1 MSLLIN
7 ILIIVII
14 AVIVILILN
23 HFFFQTNILY
33 DKLIK
38 AQTVKGDGIGSV
50 TTLVYPPSN
59 SSFPNINNV
68 NTSNP
73 SINTAGTGIS
83 GTFIPHTQMPTNSQ
97 SSNFMF
103 SIWFFIDNYT
113 TNLGK
118 YKKIAS
124 IIGTSDNTISG
135 STGYAVSLDV
145 TLDEYENNL
154 LIGINNTVS
163 SSIIT
168 GSNAFNAYNIQNV
181 PLQKWNCLII
191 SVNNRTMDVYLE
203 GKLIN
208 SYILEG
214 YYKPFP
220 NSTIWLGNNSSNYYD
235 GYLTRVRYQAS
246 SITPEEA
253 YTIYKEGINSSL
265 MGDFLNKYRL
275 KVGFYEYD
283 TEKAQFTI

>member
-7 ILIIVII
+7 ILIIVIV

-23 HFFFQTNILY
+23 QFFFQSNILY

-38 AQTVKGDGIGSV
+38 AQTVSGQGIG
-50 TTLVYPPSN
+50 TNIATPSRVD
-59 SSFPNINNV
+59 FPNVNN
-68 NTSNP
+68 N
-73 SINTAGTGIS
+73 GTGVS
-83 GTFIPHTQMPTNSQ
+83 GTFIPNTQMPTNSQ

-113 TNLGK
+113 TGLGN

-124 IIGTSDNTISG
+124 IIGNSDAT
-135 STGYAVSLDV
+135 TGFAVSLDV
-145 TLDEYENNL
+145 TLDEYQNNL
-154 LIGINNTVS
+154 LIGINT
-163 SSIIT
+163 
-168 GSNAFNAYNIQNV
+168 SNSNSTSVANSDSFNAYKIQNI
-181 PLQKWNCLII
+181 PLQKWNCLIV

-214 YYKPFP
+214 YYKPFS
-220 NSTIWLGNNSSNYYD
+220 NSTIWLGNNNSYYYD
-235 GYLTRVRYQAS
+235 GYLTRVRYQAT
-246 SITPEEA
+246 SISPEEA

-283 TEKAQFTI
+283 TEKAHFTI

>member
-7 ILIIVII
+7 ILIIVIV
-14 AVIVILILN
+14 AVIVIVILN

-50 TTLVYPPSN
+50 TNLVYPPPN
-59 SSFPNINNV
+59 GSFPNINNV

-73 SINTAGTGIS
+73 TNNTAGTGIS

-113 TNLGK
+113 TNLGN

-124 IIGTSDNTISG
+124 IIGTNDATISS
-135 STGYAVSLDV
+135 STGYAVSLDI
-145 TLDEYENNL
+145 TLDEYKNNL

-163 SSIIT
+163 NS
-168 GSNAFNAYNIQNV
+168 SNAFNAYEIQNI

-220 NSTIWLGNNSSNYYD
+220 NSTIWLGNNSLNYYD

-246 SITPEEA
+246 SISPEEA
-253 YTIYKEGINSSL
+253 YAIYKEGINSSL
-265 MGDFLNKYRL
+265 MGNFLNKYRL